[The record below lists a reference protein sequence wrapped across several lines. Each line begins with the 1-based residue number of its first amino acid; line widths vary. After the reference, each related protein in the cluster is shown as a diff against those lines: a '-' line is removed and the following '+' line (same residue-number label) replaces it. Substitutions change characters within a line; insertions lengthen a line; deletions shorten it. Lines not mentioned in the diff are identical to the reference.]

1 MFNGDLGWNVQSDV
15 EESFPLI
22 DSTKT
27 QLLDHQPSYEIKSLE
42 VVSIAGQLTPVT
54 IESRGND
61 EIKNS
66 FNAVNLSSD
75 LPSLSDD
82 DVLSV
87 VSGSSAP
94 SPSAAEDWK
103 FAEHQ

>member
-1 MFNGDLGWNVQSDV
+1 M

-22 DSTKT
+22 DGTKT

-42 VVSIAGQLTPVT
+42 AVSSVGQLTPVT
-54 IESRGND
+54 IESQGND
-61 EIKNS
+61 GIKNS
-66 FNAVNLSSD
+66 FNAVKLSAE

-94 SPSAAEDWK
+94 SPSAIDDWT
-103 FAEHQ
+103 FVEHQ